1 MIVLAIAVALVVRF
15 GNVVDVAVRGFSS
28 VDYTV
33 LSAVLCASW
42 VASLHLNQAYKPEL
56 FGIGTEEYR
65 RIGKATF
72 GVFGALAIIALL
84 AKLDLARGYLA
95 IAFPLGL
102 VLLLVERAL
111 VRQWIVRRRAG
122 GDYAERA
129 LIVGAPAEVRHAAAA
144 IRRNPSAGY
153 VTTAVAVASDVGD
166 TFRLDSLD
174 PRDDEDVVPNLG
186 TIADIPAA
194 IENVDVLIIAG
205 QATIGAKELRSIGWQ
220 LEGTQTKLA
229 LASSMTD
236 VAGPR
241 IHRRPVEGP
250 PLMNVES
257 PSYTGWKFAVKRC
270 MDVVL
275 SGAAILVLSPVFV
288 VIAACIYFN
297 DRGPI
302 LFRQTRVGVNGRL
315 FKMSK
320 FRSMVVDAERLRA
333 DLVADDPDGVLF
345 KMRDDPRITKVGR
358 FLRGYSLDEL
368 PQLFDV
374 LLGHMSLVGPRPP
387 LPDEVRRYES
397 HVHRRLNVKPGVTGP
412 WQVGG
417 RSNLTWAES
426 VQKDLYYVENWS
438 VIGDISILLR
448 TVGVVLKR
456 DGAH

>member
-1 MIVLAIAVALVVRF
+1 MLDFAMIVLAIAVALVVRF
-15 GNVVDVAVRGFSS
+15 GSPLSAAVKGFSS
-28 VDYTV
+28 VDYSMVSV
-33 LSAVLCASW
+33 LLCASW
-42 VASLHLNQAYKPEL
+42 MLSLQLNQAYKPEL

-84 AKLDLARGYLA
+84 AKIDVARGYLA

-102 VLLLVERAL
+102 VLLLVERSL
-111 VRQWIVRRRAG
+111 VRQWIIRRRAN
-122 GDYAERA
+122 GDYAERS
-129 LIVGAPAEVRHAAAA
+129 LILGSPAEVRHAAEA

-153 VTTAVAVASDVGD
+153 VTTAVAVASDPKDV
-166 TFRLDSLD
+166 FELA
-174 PRDDEDVVPNLG
+174 DETSVPNRG
-186 TIADIPAA
+186 SVKDISTA
-194 IENVDVLIIAG
+194 IHDVDVLIIAG
-205 QATIGAKELRSIGWQ
+205 QAAITARELRAIGWK
-220 LEGTQTKLA
+220 LEGTPTKLA

-241 IHRRPVEGP
+241 IHRRPVEGL

-257 PSYTGWKFAVKRC
+257 PSYSGTKFVVKRC
-270 MDVVL
+270 MDVAL
-275 SGAAILVLSPVFV
+275 SGAAILVLSPVFAL
-288 VIAACIYFN
+288 IAACVYFQ
-297 DRGPI
+297 DRGPV

-320 FRSMVVDAERLRA
+320 FRSMVVNAEQLRTT
-333 DLVADDPDGVLF
+333 LTSDDPDGVLF
-345 KMRDDPRITKVGR
+345 KMRDDPRITPVGK
-358 FLRGYSLDEL
+358 FIRGYSLDEL

-374 LLGHMSLVGPRPP
+374 LMGHMSLVGPRPP

-438 VIGDISILLR
+438 VIGDVSILLR
-448 TVGVVLKR
+448 TIAVVFKR